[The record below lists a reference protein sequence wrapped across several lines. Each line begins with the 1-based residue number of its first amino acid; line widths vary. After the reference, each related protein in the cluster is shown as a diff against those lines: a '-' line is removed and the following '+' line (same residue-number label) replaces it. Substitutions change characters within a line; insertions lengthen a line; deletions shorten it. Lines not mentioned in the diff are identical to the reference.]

1 MHHKILSEEFFA
13 EFYFGSSEYSFDS
26 DDVTLRFKKK
36 DKKLSVIDSDRESK
50 SEAHGARECFF
61 ASTEEWVEDNISQ
74 KLEDFAGV
82 SGVPTKCNNPQSSRE
97 ITINFWLAKIKITG
111 HSISLCKNSLV
122 RKKEAFT

>member
-50 SEAHGARECFF
+50 SEAHGARECSL
-61 ASTEEWVEDNISQ
+61 ASTEQWTADNISQ
-74 KLEDFAGV
+74 KLEDLTGM
-82 SGVPTKCNNPQSSRE
+82 SGVTTECNSPRNVS
-97 ITINFWLAKIKITG
+97 KITKL
-111 HSISLCKNSLV
+111 IFIQPK
-122 RKKEAFT
+122 